1 MRVKCKVSI
10 GKTAKTRKKILE
22 IDDRELEGLTE
33 NEQIE
38 VINRYYHEWLW
49 GAIDAEWEVEE

>member
-1 MRVKCKVSI
+1 MKVKCKVSI
-10 GKTAKTRKKILE
+10 GGTGKTRKAVLE

-33 NEQIE
+33 SEQIE

-49 GAIDAEWEVEE
+49 GTIDAEWEAEE